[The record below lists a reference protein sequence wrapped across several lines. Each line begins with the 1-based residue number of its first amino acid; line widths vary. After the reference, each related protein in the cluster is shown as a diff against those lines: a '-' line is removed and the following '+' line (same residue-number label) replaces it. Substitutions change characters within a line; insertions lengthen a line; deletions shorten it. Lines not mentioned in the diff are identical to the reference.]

1 MKRIPL
7 LLTLLL
13 CHLAILGIGQNYTN
27 NSQIF
32 KDYSKQE
39 PKINGANI
47 YRSEENKYRVKV
59 PDGWSIN
66 RPNSIGVE
74 FNSQHPF
81 EIASMNI
88 LVGSSV
94 EIKNISVYDI
104 PVNRII

>member
-1 MKRIPL
+1 MKRIPI

-47 YRSEENKYRVKV
+47 SLTELSAAHTGTFKKLF
-59 PDGWSIN
+59 G
-66 RPNSIGVE
+66 
-74 FNSQHPF
+74 
-81 EIASMNI
+81 
-88 LVGSSV
+88 
-94 EIKNISVYDI
+94 
-104 PVNRII
+104 